1 MYDAIIIG
9 ARCAGASTAM
19 LLARKGHKVL
29 LVDRS
34 AVPSDIH
41 HGHFIHRGGPQ
52 RLDRWGVLSQIEASG
67 CPLVT
72 EVVMGIGG
80 VPMTAKNIMLDGV
93 AFGCGPR
100 RSVLDKILVDTA
112 VAAGVELRDQFLV
125 EDFHSEDG
133 AITGIVGRDLRTQRR
148 FHEFSQIVIGADGRN
163 SRLAKAVE
171 APVYEAVPSVSCYY
185 FSYWSGIANA
195 ALEFHVGKQQIIF
208 AFPTHD
214 NLFAVF
220 VARPIEEF
228 HHFRADIEKNFME
241 ALEQAPTLAAQLQNG
256 RREER
261 FYGTADLPN
270 FFRKPYGRG
279 WALVGDAGHH
289 KDPYMALGIRDAL
302 RDAEL
307 LATTVDTGLTGIRP
321 MQTALATYEEQR
333 NEQSRPL
340 YYENLARAKFTPP
353 PPELVQ
359 IRNALLHSQDQD
371 DINHFLQVNLGLL
384 PKESFFNPENVGR
397 ILGQARLET
406 ETAVMA

>member
-1 MYDAIIIG
+1 M
-9 ARCAGASTAM
+9 
-19 LLARKGHKVL
+19 
-29 LVDRS
+29 
-34 AVPSDIH
+34 
-41 HGHFIHRGGPQ
+41 
-52 RLDRWGVLSQIEASG
+52 
-67 CPLVT
+67 
-72 EVVMGIGG
+72 
-80 VPMTAKNIMLDGV
+80 
-93 AFGCGPR
+93 
-100 RSVLDKILVDTA
+100 LDKILVDTA